1 MNTIL
6 TIIKDPARARMYEH
20 LARQAGV
27 HVIHAE
33 GALHALTQL
42 ERTPIGV
49 IVCEANMDDMSGE
62 EFRSVVMEE
71 MKEDGVPV
79 FILPDTEMLA
89 GHSTLNVAAPAGPE
103 VLRQILQVAG
113 ANPQQFPIPLNPDL
127 PAQLQGDLG
136 QFALADFL
144 NWVAE
149 MRFHGHWLITVSD
162 DAKDKRTA
170 HLYMENGNV
179 VYAEYAGLTGKGAVF
194 NLLRSINTY
203 PQTTFTFYK
212 TDYLLNLQSAD
223 LKKSTQRLLME
234 LAVDIDHLSSH
245 QAQGLMN

>member
-6 TIIKDPARARMYEH
+6 TIINDQVRAKMYEH

-42 ERTPIGV
+42 ERTPISV
-49 IVCEANMDDMSGE
+49 IVCEAQMGDMSGD

-71 MKEDGVPV
+71 MKTTGVPV
-79 FILPDTEMLA
+79 FILPDSEVLA
-89 GHSTLNVAAPAGPE
+89 GQATLSTAAPAGPE

-113 ANPQQFPIPLNPDL
+113 VPPTQFPVPMNHDL

-136 QFALADFL
+136 QFGLADFL

-162 DAKDKRTA
+162 EAQDKRTA
-170 HLYMENGNV
+170 HLYMENGNIT
-179 VYAEYAGLTGKGAVF
+179 YGEFAGLTGKGALF
-194 NLLRSINTY
+194 SLLRAINTY
-203 PQTTFTFYK
+203 PQTHFAFFKMEYPL
-212 TDYLLNLQSAD
+212 DIGSDD
-223 LKKSTQRLLME
+223 LRQSTQRLLME
-234 LAVDIDHLSSH
+234 LAVDMDHLSSH
-245 QAQGLMN
+245 QSSGLHH